1 MRRYGQ
7 LIGVKPEKL
16 AEYKRYHARVWPEVL
31 RKITECN
38 IRNYSIYQ
46 KDGLL
51 FAYFEYVGS
60 DYAADM
66 ARMAAD
72 PKTQEW
78 WAVMKPMQ
86 SPLATRQA
94 DEWWADMEEVFHLD

>member
-31 RKITECN
+31 RTITACN
-38 IRNYSIYQ
+38 IRNYSIYH
-46 KDGLL
+46 KDGML
-51 FAYFEYVGS
+51 FAYFEYVGT
-60 DYAADM
+60 DFAGDM

-86 SPLATRQA
+86 SPVANRGA

>member
-1 MRRYGQ
+1 MERHGQ
-7 LIGVKPEKL
+7 IIGVKPEKL
-16 AEYKRYHARVWPEVL
+16 AEYVRYHSRVWPEVA

-38 IRNYSIYQ
+38 IRNYSIYHR
-46 KDGLL
+46 DGLL
-51 FAYFEYVGS
+51 FAYFEYVGI
-60 DYAADM
+60 DMEADM

-86 SPLATRQA
+86 SPLPTRKEG
-94 DEWWADMEEVFHLD
+94 EWWAEADEVFHQD